1 MIASA
6 SVAYL
11 ARYCN
16 CHAHTPSCAAC
27 ARDFNR
33 LVAFAGAAHTHIRVD
48 YNIVAIVLPSSA
60 VCHMFA
66 AKCCTI
72 REAERIEACVWC
84 VCEGVAAKH
93 LHNCQQQATCN
104 WQLAT
109 CNRNHSN
116 CAASN
121 FKCQLRQIL
130 MSQLAV
136 SSSSGQMCTQAL
148 HGLVERAMTSLRC
161 RCRCR
166 QIRWLFSQCLNYSM
180 YVYHM

>member
-1 MIASA
+1 MAN
-6 SVAYL
+6 L

-33 LVAFAGAAHTHIRVD
+33 LVAFAGAAHTHTHIRVD

-72 REAERIEACVWC
+72 REAERIEACEWC
-84 VCEGVAAKH
+84 VCECVAAKH

-121 FKCQLRQIL
+121 FKCQPRQIL

-161 RCRCR
+161 RCHRRRR
-166 QIRWLFSQCLNYSM
+166 QIRWLFPN
-180 YVYHM
+180 V